1 MPDQHSAATEH
12 ELISTV
18 TEPLGQLPQDPLA
31 SVPVDFP
38 IALRGYDRIAVDAY
52 VERTTQLI
60 AELQSTRS
68 PQAAVRRAL
77 ERVGEEISG
86 ILQRAHDT
94 ADEITAR
101 SRAEAE
107 ERLETARRE
116 AVELTAEAERRV
128 AELDAETD
136 RIWAERH
143 SIVTDVRD
151 LASRLTGLAEEALD
165 RFPPASPVAVPPA
178 PAPAHPFDGAVEV
191 ADLEEPVDD
200 GVEAPD
206 VEESP
211 ADGAVAPELHDPL
224 LDDEPEARRL
234 HDPLLDDEPEARHL
248 DDPLL
253 DGEPEARRLHDPLL
267 DDEPEARRLHDP
279 LLEDEPE
286 ARRLHDPLLEDEPAA
301 VGDHLTA
308 EEPPAEEP
316 VLDALLALAPDPD
329 PTEPTI
335 AINPA
340 SVDHVPSADDAVVD
354 RSPAEHAGVDHAA
367 ATDHGG
373 VDQPTAEMPP
383 VEPWEGEEP
392 GPFDPARP

>member
-12 ELISTV
+12 ELLATV

-31 SVPVDFP
+31 TVPVDFP

-52 VERTTQLI
+52 VEHTSQLI

-101 SRAEAE
+101 SRTEAE
-107 ERLETARRE
+107 GRLETARRE
-116 AVELTAEAERRV
+116 AVELTADAERRV

-165 RFPPASPVAVPPA
+165 RFPPASPAAVALTT
-178 PAPAHPFDGAVEV
+178 APAHPFDGAVE
-191 ADLEEPVDD
+191 AR
-200 GVEAPD
+200 
-206 VEESP
+206 
-211 ADGAVAPELHDPL
+211 
-224 LDDEPEARRL
+224 EPEER
-234 HDPLLDDEPEARHL
+234 
-248 DDPLL
+248 L
-253 DGEPEARRLHDPLL
+253 DGEPEAPDAQEAADGEEARANMEEAPANMEEAPADIEEAPADVEEAPADGVVASDLDDAPVEDEPDARHLHDPLS
-267 DDEPEARRLHDP
+267 DDP
-279 LLEDEPE
+279 LSD
-286 ARRLHDPLLEDEPAA
+286 DQPAA
-301 VGDHLTA
+301 GDHLT
-308 EEPPAEEP
+308 EGDPPAEEP
-316 VLDALLALAPDPD
+316 VLDALLALEHDPD
-329 PTEPTI
+329 ATEPTI
-335 AINPA
+335 AIN
-340 SVDHVPSADDAVVD
+340 
-354 RSPAEHAGVDHAA
+354 HA
-367 ATDHGG
+367 G

-383 VEPWEGEEP
+383 IEPWEGDEP
-392 GPFDPARP
+392 GPFNPTRP

>member
-12 ELISTV
+12 ELLSTV
-18 TEPLGQLPQDPLA
+18 TEPLGQLPQDPLGT
-31 SVPVDFP
+31 VPVDFP
-38 IALRGYDRIAVDAY
+38 VALRGYDRIAVDAY

-68 PQAAVRRAL
+68 PEAAVRRAL

-143 SIVTDVRD
+143 GIVTDARD
-151 LASRLTGLAEEALD
+151 LAGRLTGLAEEALD
-165 RFPPASPVAVPPA
+165 RFPPASPADVVLM

-191 ADLEEPVDD
+191 ADPEEP
-200 GVEAPD
+200 
-206 VEESP
+206 S
-211 ADGAVAPELHDPL
+211 
-224 LDDEPEARRL
+224 
-234 HDPLLDDEPEARHL
+234 
-248 DDPLL
+248 
-253 DGEPEARRLHDPLL
+253 DGEEEPPEPTT
-267 DDEPEARRLHDP
+267 
-279 LLEDEPE
+279 
-286 ARRLHDPLLEDEPAA
+286 

-308 EEPPAEEP
+308 DEPPAEEPPVEEP
-316 VLDALLALAPDPD
+316 VLDALLALEPDPD

-335 AINPA
+335 AINRADPEEPSDGEVEPPEPA
-340 SVDHVPSADDAVVD
+340 TV
-354 RSPAEHAGVDHAA
+354 GDHA
-367 ATDHGG
+367 G

-383 VEPWEGEEP
+383 IEPWEGDEP